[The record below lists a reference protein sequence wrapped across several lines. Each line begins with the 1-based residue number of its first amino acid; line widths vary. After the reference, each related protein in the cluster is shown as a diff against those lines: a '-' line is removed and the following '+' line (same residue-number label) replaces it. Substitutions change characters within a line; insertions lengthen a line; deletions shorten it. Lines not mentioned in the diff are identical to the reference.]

1 MSGYTSLFKF
11 LGRKDKV
18 FRGEKVFGEKNTGV
32 FRGEKVGGEP
42 FRGENSGSQV
52 FSGRK
57 NMDDLAQL
65 LGGINLFIMPVY
77 VSKYTKKYKDKKYT
91 YTRKR
96 VELPP
101 EYNDE
106 VAVIMNREDFKKLL
120 SLLAEKLGIEIN
132 KEKTKELLNIN

>member
-18 FRGEKVFGEKNTGV
+18 FRGEKVFGEKNTRV
-32 FRGEKVGGEP
+32 